1 MKSVKDKLAQYMDSW
16 SRPDRFSG
24 TVLVCEKDNI
34 LLGRAY
40 GYANEQYKIMNEV
53 NTKYKIASFTKQFT
67 AAAILKLY
75 ESGQIKLEDNIKKYI
90 PEYMHSE
97 GITIHHLLSHTSGI
111 PEHTNF
117 EEYRIS
123 EPISFS
129 IIMDRLNKREL
140 DFKAGDR
147 AEYSNTNY
155 VLLGKI
161 VEIVSGMDIEAF
173 YHEYIFK
180 PAGLENTGVS
190 RNEDIIS
197 ELAQGYSY
205 SGQGKIN
212 ADYYDMSGS
221 YGSGFLYSTAEDIL
235 KWINALLNYKIITAG
250 TLKKMMTPYGH
261 IWYMDAWSGYG
272 CFMKDEQAN
281 EICANGLI
289 SGYIFNVWVDLKN
302 DYTVILLGN
311 NDTIAISKILEGIK
325 GILFGTGVL
334 IEIVPI
340 AKDDIRSLNL
350 LKKIEGRYKCKYTG
364 GEFNISL
371 QDKEIFVDRLWI
383 QEYKGTKF
391 RLKHIEENEEQIIFA
406 CEVCDGKFV
415 FIKSQ
420 DGSIKEAIY
429 IYDTISLPYYK
440 IV

>member
-1 MKSVKDKLAQYMDSW
+1 MKAIKDKLAQYMNSW
-16 SRPDRFSG
+16 SKAYRFSG

-34 LLGRAY
+34 LFQKGY

-53 NTKYKIASFTKQFT
+53 NTKYKIGSYTKHFT

-75 ESGQIKLEDNIKKYI
+75 ESGQIELEDNIKKYI

-97 GITIHHLLSHTSGI
+97 GITIHQLLSHTSGI

-117 EEYRIS
+117 EEYRTS
-123 EPISFS
+123 ESVSFD
-129 IIMDRLNKREL
+129 IIIYRINKREL
-140 DFKAGDR
+140 DFKSGDR

-155 VLLGKI
+155 VLLAKI

-173 YHEYIFK
+173 YHEYMFK

-197 ELAQGYSY
+197 DLAQGYSY
-205 SGQGKIN
+205 SGQGIIN
-212 ADYYDMSGS
+212 ADYYDMSGA

-235 KWINALLNYKIITAG
+235 KWIKALLNYKIIT
-250 TLKKMMTPYGH
+250 TESLKKMMTPYGH
-261 IWYMDAWSGYG
+261 IWYMDVWAGYG

-289 SGYIFNVWVDLKN
+289 SGYIFNMWVDFKN
-302 DYTVILLGN
+302 DYAVILLGN
-311 NDTIAISKILEGIK
+311 NDTIAISKISEGIK
-325 GILFGTGVL
+325 GILFSTNVP
-334 IEIVPI
+334 IEIIPI
-340 AKDDIRSLNL
+340 AKGDIRSLDF
-350 LKKIEGRYKCKYTG
+350 LKKIEGRYKCKYTD
-364 GEFNISL
+364 GEFNISC
-371 QDKEIFVDRLWI
+371 QDGNIFVDRLWI

-391 RLKHIEENEEQIIFA
+391 KLKYIDENDEQLIFA
-406 CEVCDGKFV
+406 CEVCDGKFIFFKQHDV
-415 FIKSQ
+415 
-420 DGSIKEAIY
+420 SILEALY
-429 IYDTISLPYYK
+429 IHDTIKLPYEK